1 MSKTQ
6 TIVPVERIESRIL
19 LIRGQKVM
27 LDSDLAGLYGVHTAD
42 ASRSAQPRPFSSR
55 FHVPAEQARVRKLE
69 EPIWHHKPVGWAAL
83 CAVCR
88 WEQKKDAG
96 RDSRA
101 NATQSAGRPGRRRDP
116 AESDRLGFFRP
127 QIAATKTAF
136 RETAYCGGL
145 GRTWHLTKTI
155 SAKLM
160 DRQHGEEEGS
170 TTATNK

>member
-88 WEQKKDAG
+88 WEQKKDAE
-96 RDSRA
+96 RDFRA
-101 NATQSAGRPGRRRDP
+101 NATQSAGRPGEGATRRNLTGLVF
-116 AESDRLGFFRP
+116 LGRKLRP
-127 QIAATKTAF
+127 QKRLF
-136 RETAYCGGL
+136 EKR
-145 GRTWHLTKTI
+145 LTVVG
-155 SAKLM
+155 SDA
-160 DRQHGEEEGS
+160 HGI
-170 TTATNK
+170 